1 MQIPFKGI
9 LTTLR
14 SNRNLAAFLISIV
27 LMEIVHGIETMALY
41 PLYLTEI
48 LGSSVTLVGAVVSMC
63 LIVDIATRTPAG
75 CLAVGP
81 IAGGFPRE
89 RVYHLGRSNPAP
101 RRHPSTTAHQSR
113 FAL

>member
-1 MQIPFKGI
+1 MQISFKGV

-27 LMEIVHGIETMALY
+27 LMEIVLGIEAMALY

-48 LGSSVTLVGAVVSMC
+48 LGSSVTLVGAVVSMY

-75 CLAVGP
+75 WLAVGP
-81 IAGGFPRE
+81 MPGGFLMGPSS
-89 RVYHLGRSNPAP
+89 RS
-101 RRHPSTTAHQSR
+101 
-113 FAL
+113 

>member
-1 MQIPFKGI
+1 MQISFKGI

-27 LMEIVHGIETMALY
+27 LIEIVHGLNAMALY

-48 LGSSVTLVGAVVSMC
+48 LGSSVTLVGAVVSMY

-75 CLAVGP
+75 WLAAGS
-81 IAGGFPRE
+81 IASGFLRDQ
-89 RVYHLGRSNPAP
+89 VHDLGRSNPAP
-101 RRHPSTTAHQSR
+101 RRYGFITAHQGR
-113 FAL
+113 FAF